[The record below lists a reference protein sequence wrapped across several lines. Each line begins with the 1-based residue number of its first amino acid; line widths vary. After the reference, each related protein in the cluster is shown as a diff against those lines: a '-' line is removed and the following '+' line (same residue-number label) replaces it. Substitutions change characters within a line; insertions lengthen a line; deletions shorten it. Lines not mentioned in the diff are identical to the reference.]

1 VALTPEEKA
10 FHEQKTKIAKQM
22 LDKLHTHPDAHQY
35 EDEEGLVPPSAPLP
49 DAHFKRRM
57 LVNEVLT
64 AAELYL
70 VHDEV
75 KDPKKKSNRTHSMNA
90 PTGEV
95 ALADEIHPAV
105 ANALKETVDN
115 MSYYEKSA
123 VVKAQK
129 SFKAASSSQ
138 GLSRLMSTPGATTTV
153 APTAKKSAPRAST
166 TKHAYDAEET
176 LHHEDPTL
184 RSLQRSTTRASIAH
198 DNAQKIADTGVDP
211 AFAKRSCAHEKPVVE
226 DPIGI
231 RCVAHLNDKKWTDL
245 ARAIRDTIYDPDF
258 YDDGTYA
265 PMYVRLAIHGAATWD
280 KDEQSGGQEGALMR
294 FRPEYS
300 DAHNKFCKHILK
312 RQHELYK
319 VNFPWATYAD
329 IQILASYVAIEV
341 ADGPV
346 IPFSP
351 GRRDAIPDGKDFV
364 FLNYHERGDIGS
376 EDEPCFSGNNNCP
389 FLRKLAVM
397 PGRVP
402 APEDGNLGP
411 PRAYV
416 PPEKEKKELTCVAE
430 EIRRIFIERMGVTA
444 QQTVALIAGGHSF
457 GRCHRE
463 ISGYAGPWQPN
474 PGHFNNLYC
483 RYLLEQEWKLVDSNM
498 EDCSNDLITGVK
510 PLGMRRQ
517 YVNMNGRGN
526 IMMLVSDMALRE
538 DPEFGKWVRIYAEDG
553 NKLKTDF
560 AAAFKAATE
569 FGFTPPT
576 PKKGLSKLIFKL
588 RVAWDDGLRAL
599 GRTCSS
605 LCETDSGSKG
615 GAVSSPKKGKPYKME
630 EVAKHNKA
638 NDCWVVINGNVC
650 DLTKFKEERHP
661 GGTAVIM
668 GKAGTDASA
677 DWNQIH
683 APDALEKMAPD
694 TIIGHIE

>member
-1 VALTPEEKA
+1 
-10 FHEQKTKIAKQM
+10 
-22 LDKLHTHPDAHQY
+22 
-35 EDEEGLVPPSAPLP
+35 
-49 DAHFKRRM
+49 
-57 LVNEVLT
+57 
-64 AAELYL
+64 
-70 VHDEV
+70 
-75 KDPKKKSNRTHSMNA
+75 MNA
-90 PTGEV
+90 PSGEV

-138 GLSRLMSTPGATTTV
+138 GLSRLMSTSGATTTV
-153 APTAKKSAPRAST
+153 APTARKSAPRAST

-211 AFAKRSCAHEKPVVE
+211 AFAKRSCAHEKPE
-226 DPIGI
+226 ILDPIGI
-231 RCVAHLNDKKWTDL
+231 RCVEHLKDKKWTEL

-265 PMYVRLAIHGAATWD
+265 PMYVRLAIHAAATWD
-280 KDEQSGGQEGALMR
+280 KDEKSGGQEGALMR

-346 IPFSP
+346 IPFTP
-351 GRRDAIPDGKDFV
+351 GRRDCIPDGKDFV
-364 FLNYHERGDIGS
+364 FLNYHERGDLGD
-376 EDEPCFSGNNNCP
+376 EDEPCFSGNANCP

-411 PRAYV
+411 PRAFV
-416 PPEKEKKELTCVAE
+416 PPEKEKKELVEVAK
-430 EIRRIFIERMGVTA
+430 EIRKIFIERLGCTE
-444 QQTVALIAGGHSF
+444 QQTVCLIAGGHSF

-463 ISGYAGPWQPN
+463 ISGYAGPWQPS

-483 RYLLEQEWKLVDSNM
+483 KYLLEQEWKLVDSSM
-498 EDCSNDLITGVK
+498 TDYSNDLVTGVK

-517 YVNMNGRGN
+517 YVNRGGKGN

-538 DPEFGKWVRIYAEDG
+538 DPGFNKWIKVYAEDMQ
-553 NKLKTDF
+553 KLKNDF
-560 AAAFKAATE
+560 GVVFKVATE
-569 FGFTPPT
+569 FGFTPPP
-576 PKKGLSKLIFKL
+576 PKTGVAKLVFKTRMAWSKVML
-588 RVAWDDGLRAL
+588 AL
-599 GRTCSS
+599 GHTCSG
-605 LCETDSGSKG
+605 LCTKMDPSSGQ
-615 GAVSSPKKGKPYKME
+615 ATTSSGPKRGKPYKME
-630 EVAKHNKA
+630 EVAKHNKKD
-638 NDCWVVINGNVC
+638 DCWVVINGNVC
-650 DLTKFKEERHP
+650 DLTKFKEEKHP
-661 GGTAVIM
+661 GGTAVIQ
-668 GKAGTDASA
+668 GKGGTDASA
-677 DWNQIH
+677 DWNAIH
-683 APDALEKMAPD
+683 APDVLEKMAAD
-694 TIIGHIE
+694 TIIGYIE